1 MRVSSKTGLIDRL
14 SLYLQLLQEFPV
26 TGSGHIF
33 QNRMNTNLRIFF
45 LNFSHLI
52 FFSAFLIL
60 LFSFNANL
68 KAQSIVHRMY
78 YYDPG
83 LVITI
88 GAGPSISFTD
98 VKKNVIFPSQKPVN
112 EWRLSGQM
120 NLEWEFSPILSFRV
134 QMAYAKISG
143 SRPTS
148 NRYFEARLFE
158 MNSGIAINPLALFVP
173 YRTDHKWHPTILLG
187 IGLSYY
193 NSKLLNISDNQIIA
207 QRGYGSGGGL
217 WGYVIEGIAIGGVGL
232 SYKIDNHW
240 SVKFETANRW
250 MDSDKLDSVESTNNS
265 SPYDFYNFTTI
276 GISYKIFKQRKYPM
290 ISKK

>member
-1 MRVSSKTGLIDRL
+1 MNFSRLIVYTTFL
-14 SLYLQLLQEFPV
+14 F
-26 TGSGHIF
+26 
-33 QNRMNTNLRIFF
+33 IFF
-45 LNFSHLI
+45 YFGVK
-52 FFSAFLIL
+52 
-60 LFSFNANL
+60 L

-98 VKKNVIFPSQKPVN
+98 VKKNVIFPSQKPHN

-120 NLEWEFSPILSFRV
+120 NLEWEFSPMLSFRG
-134 QMAYAKISG
+134 QIAYASISG

-148 NRYFEARLFE
+148 NRYFEAKLFE
-158 MNSGIAINPLALFVP
+158 MNSGIAINPVALFVP

-193 NSKLLNISDNQIIA
+193 NSKLHNISDNELIA
-207 QRGYGSGGGL
+207 QRGFGQGGGL
-217 WGYVIEGIAIGGVGL
+217 WGFVIEGIAIGGVGL
-232 SYKIDNHW
+232 SYKIDDHW

-250 MDSDKLDSVESTNNS
+250 MDSDKLDSVESTNDS

-290 ISKK
+290 VSKK